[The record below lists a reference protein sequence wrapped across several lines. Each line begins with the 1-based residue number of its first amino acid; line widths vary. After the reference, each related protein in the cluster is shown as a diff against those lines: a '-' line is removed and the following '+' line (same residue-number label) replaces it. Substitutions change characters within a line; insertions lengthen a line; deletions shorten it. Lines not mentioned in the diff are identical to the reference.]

1 MDRALLEKFVRDA
14 NRHVA
19 EGEEHI
25 RKQRELVARLGRHGH
40 DTSSASELLATF
52 EQLQLTHVRD
62 RDRLVKELE
71 AASRPQ

>member
-25 RKQRELVARLGRHGH
+25 RKQRERVAHLRRHGH
-40 DTSSASELLATF
+40 DTSLASELLASF
-52 EQLQLTHVRD
+52 EQLQVTLVAD
-62 RDRLVKELE
+62 RDRLVKK
-71 AASRPQ
+71 